1 MKSPSRTEKKY
12 RFFIQEE
19 KCSKFTVKHIVPNK
33 IKSKLGVFL
42 QQVKVGR

>member
-19 KCSKFTVKHIVPNK
+19 KCSKFTVKRVAPNK
-33 IKSKLGVFL
+33 IKIKLGVSYN
-42 QQVKVGR
+42 K

>member
-1 MKSPSRTEKKY
+1 MKRPSRTEKKS

-19 KCSKFTVKHIVPNK
+19 KCSKFTVKRIAPNEIK
-33 IKSKLGVFL
+33 IKLGVFL